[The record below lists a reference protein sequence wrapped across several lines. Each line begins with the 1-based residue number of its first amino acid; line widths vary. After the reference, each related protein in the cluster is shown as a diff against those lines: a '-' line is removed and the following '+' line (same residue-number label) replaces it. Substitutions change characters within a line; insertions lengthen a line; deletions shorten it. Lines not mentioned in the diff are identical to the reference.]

1 MMIAR
6 IERAPQGDARIAAAS
21 GSPRVVRRLCVVVPV
36 HWSARMGGAQYQAQR
51 LVEYLVGRYDVD
63 VHYLTV
69 DHDPTYRPVGHRIVP
84 VSSRRGIRRYGMFF
98 DCRRL
103 YRQLAR
109 IRPDA
114 ILQTV
119 ACGHTGIA
127 AFYAKRNDCLMA
139 WRVSSDRN
147 VEPATPPWWRPHHR
161 VERRFVEYGI
171 RNADIVIAQTEWQRQ
186 ALAQRFRRQDA
197 VVIRNFH
204 PTPPDPGPKPAKKR
218 ILWVGNAKPLK
229 NPAAFIRLAARYAD
243 RADVEFIMI
252 GGLMDDGPWTRG
264 VLQSIE
270 LTPNI
275 TYLGACPQE
284 QVNAELERAYLLVNT
299 SDYEGFSNTFVQAW
313 MRRVPV
319 LSLNVD
325 PDGLLS
331 RQGLGCVSGDE
342 GRLGAD
348 LDRLLDDPQRV
359 GHIGRRC
366 REYAVTHHSDA
377 NIDEL
382 ARLLRLRPITENRAG

>member
-1 MMIAR
+1 MMLAR
-6 IERAPQGDARIAAAS
+6 IQRLPEDAVRIAAANS
-21 GSPRVVRRLCVVVPV
+21 SQRVVRRLCIVVPV

-51 LVEYLVGRYDVD
+51 LVEHLVGRYDVD
-63 VHYLTV
+63 IHYLTTRY
-69 DHDPTYRPVGHRIVP
+69 DPSYQPVGHRIVP
-84 VSSRRGIRRYGMFF
+84 VSSLRGVRRYGLFF

-103 YRQLAR
+103 YRELAR

-147 VEPATPPWWRPHHR
+147 VEPAASAWWQPHHR
-161 VERRFVEYGI
+161 IERRFVEYGI

-186 ALAQRFRRQDA
+186 ALAQRFNRSDA
-197 VVIRNFH
+197 VVVRNFH
-204 PTPPDPGPKPAKKR
+204 PTPPDPRPKPAKKR
-218 ILWVGNAKPLK
+218 VLWVGNAKPLK
-229 NPAAFIRLAARYAD
+229 NPEAFIRLAARYVD
-243 RADVEFIMI
+243 RADVEFVMI
-252 GGLMDDGPWTRG
+252 GGSLDNGPWFRA
-264 VLQSIE
+264 VLRSIE
-270 LTPNI
+270 STPNI

-284 QVNAELERAYLLVNT
+284 QVNAELEHAYLLVNT

-319 LSLNVD
+319 LSLKVD

-331 RQGLGCVSGDE
+331 EGGLGCVSGDE
-342 GRLGAD
+342 SRLGAD
-348 LDRLLDDPQRV
+348 LDRLLADSERV
-359 GHIGRRC
+359 GDIGIRC
-366 REYAVTHHSDA
+366 RQYAIARHSDA

-382 ARLLRLRPITENRAG
+382 ARLLRLSPANENPAG